1 MNVHQLLQFVIAFIC
16 NLQMIV
22 NFMCTVTA
30 RFLLLFTHILTYI
43 IRNTEMNDLTNFKHC
58 FVVFITQYGAIYAI
72 LTENH
77 IGDISCNSNEKIQI
91 ESSP

>member
-1 MNVHQLLQFVIAFIC
+1 
-16 NLQMIV
+16 
-22 NFMCTVTA
+22 
-30 RFLLLFTHILTYI
+30 
-43 IRNTEMNDLTNFKHC
+43 MNDLTNFEHC

-91 ESSP
+91 ESST